1 VRVVVFG
8 ATGDQGLPQLQAL
21 RAARHTAV
29 AASRAGVSELDG
41 LEGVAADF
49 GNLPSLV
56 EAMAGCEAVFATFPS
71 SSFNPKAP
79 LIDGARAL
87 GVAARRAGV
96 QRIVFNTSLLVRDEP
111 LGFAAH
117 DTRLLMKQAMRE
129 AGVPVTCIQ
138 PVIYMDNL
146 LRPWALPTLQAED
159 VLEYAHDP
167 ALEVSWICAEDTAAL
182 MVAAL
187 ARPATAGRDY
197 TVGGQQ
203 VLRLPELAAALSA
216 VLGRPLGWRSL
227 PIPDFCER
235 MRQLFK
241 GSGLDEAVLVG
252 ELSRIYEWYN
262 TAPEKPFKV
271 DMRPVLS
278 ELPVHLTPFSE
289 WAARQRWR

>member
-1 VRVVVFG
+1 MRVVVFG

-21 RAARHTAV
+21 RTARHTAV
-29 AASRAGVSELDG
+29 AASRGGLSEV
-41 LEGVAADF
+41 EGIEAVAADF
-49 GNLPSLV
+49 GNPPSLV

-71 SSFNPKAP
+71 SSFNPAGP
-79 LIDGARAL
+79 LIDGARAI
-87 GVAARRAGV
+87 GAAARTAGV

-159 VLEYAHDP
+159 VVEYAHDP
-167 ALEVSWICAEDTAAL
+167 ALEVSWICAEDVAAL
-182 MVAAL
+182 MVVAL

-197 TVGGQQ
+197 TVGGYQA
-203 VLRLPELAAALSA
+203 LRLPELAAQLSG

-227 PIPDFCER
+227 SIPDLCER
-235 MRQLFK
+235 MRQLFS
-241 GSGLDEAVLVG
+241 GSGLDGDTLVR
-252 ELSRIYEWYN
+252 ELDRIYQWYN
-262 TAPEKPFKV
+262 TAPEQPFKV
-271 DMRPVLS
+271 DMRPVLKD
-278 ELPVHLTPFSE
+278 LPVHLTPFRE
-289 WAARQRWR
+289 WAERQRWR